1 MGEKREAP
9 RRGTSLLMACF
20 IPLAPLSMN
29 AIYQV
34 IFSQRRTQLK
44 PQARFWKTQVKG
56 YIPSLSA
63 MDSQSKL
70 CLHLSYYHNWFYKN
84 GALRRF
90 DLSNLTKLTVDAIC
104 EKVGCDDAQVWE
116 LVERK
121 VQSLGKVG
129 IQVELAI
136 LQES

>member
-1 MGEKREAP
+1 MKQDPPAP
-9 RRGTSLLMACF
+9 GAHLLLACF

-34 IFSQRRTQLK
+34 IWSQKRTQLK

-56 YIPSLSA
+56 YIPSLPA

-70 CLHLSYYHNWFYKN
+70 RLTLTYHQDWYYKN
-84 GALRRF
+84 GSLRKL
-90 DLSNLTKLTVDAIC
+90 DLPNLTKLTVDAIC

-129 IQVELAI
+129 IQVELRR
-136 LQES
+136 LPE